1 MNYFKHYLKMTQNSK
16 ELLKIYEEAK
26 KHRIVLKQEEFA
38 KLLDFRSRMHLFGRI
53 IKSEEGVSDELLLKA
68 KKKIGD
74 ALNNV
79 SKNTI
84 NVTRDLPEL
93 VGERIELTAAMRA
106 AIKILTLK
114 CIEQEVKIS
123 DLESKL
129 LKDKTVKQ
137 SFSDVSL
144 ELEKMMQDETEHIL
158 DEWRKK

>member
-1 MNYFKHYLKMTQNSK
+1 MTKNSE

-26 KHRIVLKQEEFA
+26 RRRIVLNQIEFA
-38 KLLDFRSRMHLFGRI
+38 ILLGFKSRMHLFGRI
-53 IKSEEGVSDELLLKA
+53 IKSDEGVSDELLIKA
-68 KKKIGD
+68 KKVVQ
-74 ALNNV
+74 AVPENV

-114 CIEQEVKIS
+114 SVEQEVKIS
-123 DLESKL
+123 EMERL
-129 LKDKTVKQ
+129 LKPGENIPKQ

-144 ELEKMMQDETEHIL
+144 ELERRMQDETEHIL